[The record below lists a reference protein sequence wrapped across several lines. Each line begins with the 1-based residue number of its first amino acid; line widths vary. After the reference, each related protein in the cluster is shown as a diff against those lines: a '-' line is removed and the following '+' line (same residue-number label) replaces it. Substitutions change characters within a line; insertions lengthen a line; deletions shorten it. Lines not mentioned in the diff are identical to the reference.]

1 MKFTVYVLFSE
12 KYSKHH
18 SGFTINLEESLLSHN
33 ENGNGWTAKYS
44 PWKLIFSKEFETKKD
59 AIKFEKWLKSRVGI
73 DFINNL
79 EH

>member
-12 KYSKHH
+12 KYTKHH
-18 SGFTINLEESLLSHN
+18 TGFTTNLEEALLSHN
-33 ENGNGWTAKYS
+33 ENGWTAKYS
-44 PWKLIFSKEFETKKD
+44 SWKLLYSKEFDTKKD